1 MGIAGL
7 GGALETQS
15 CGRDVVGHHEPYSR
29 EHEIIVSCYTP
40 SDCTLAPEV
49 TGLMDFSTMI
59 LTMYIAAVD
68 GPDNDERVLGIA
80 LEQSLLA
87 GELGYNPW
95 FTEHH
100 FRGAWHSNPMQ
111 FAAYIAPQIPRERYL
126 GFGVLSTPYYNPV
139 RLVESMN
146 LLDQL
151 TKGRTLYGLGS
162 GFPGNEPAGLGV
174 EKQYHGSGRAA
185 RETLEIMEKL
195 WDFRTGDA
203 EYLYEIPTHRGAIRR
218 RVTPAPYRK
227 RHPTIIRTAS
237 RDAAVVTAAQNG
249 WPAFLG
255 TFGSESSLLNQARL
269 YRLALAEAKHPQDVI
284 DECLRWCTCDWLS
297 VVVADTDAEA
307 QARAEEAKAEF
318 HATHARYAAQ
328 HGALEGPTV
337 KPKPG
342 QTLVDMFGT
351 IAGNPDTV
359 AAKVQEL
366 VDIGINH
373 LLIRFIGDWTGT
385 TRPIAEASMR
395 MFARDIMPRFQT
407 IAPLRD
413 PLALD
418 LSPAS
423 DAQDA

>member
-1 MGIAGL
+1 
-7 GGALETQS
+7 
-15 CGRDVVGHHEPYSR
+15 
-29 EHEIIVSCYTP
+29 
-40 SDCTLAPEV
+40 
-49 TGLMDFSTMI
+49 MDFSTMI

-68 GPDNDERVLGIA
+68 SPDNDERVLGIA
-80 LEQSLLA
+80 IEQSLLA
-87 GELGYNPW
+87 AELGYNPW

-111 FAAYIAPQIPRERYL
+111 FAAYIAAQIPPERYL

-151 TKGRTLYGLGS
+151 TRGHTLYGLGS

-185 RETLEIMEKL
+185 QDTLEVMERL
-195 WDFRTGDA
+195 WDFRTGDF
-203 EYLYEIPTHRGAIRR
+203 EYLYEMPTHRGAIRR
-218 RVTPAPYRK
+218 RVTPAPYRGH
-227 RHPTIIRTAS
+227 HPTIIRTAS
-237 RDAAVVTAAQNG
+237 RDAAVITAAQKG

-255 TFGSESSLLNQARL
+255 TFGSELTLLHQTRL
-269 YRLALAEAKHPQDVI
+269 YRRALIEAKHPQTVV

-307 QARAEEAKAEF
+307 EARAEEAKAEF

-328 HGALEGPTV
+328 HGALEGPAV

-342 QTLVDMFGT
+342 QSLVDMFGT
-351 IAGNPDTV
+351 IAGSPDTV
-359 AAKVQEL
+359 AAKVQEH
-366 VDIGINH
+366 VDLGINH
-373 LLIRFIGDWTGT
+373 LLLRFIGDWTGT

-395 MFARDIMPRFQT
+395 LFAREVMPRFKD
-407 IAPLRD
+407 IAPLQD
-413 PLALD
+413 PLAIDLD
-418 LSPAS
+418 AAS
-423 DAQDA
+423 EVAAT

>member
-1 MGIAGL
+1 
-7 GGALETQS
+7 
-15 CGRDVVGHHEPYSR
+15 
-29 EHEIIVSCYTP
+29 
-40 SDCTLAPEV
+40 
-49 TGLMDFSTMI
+49 MDFSTLV

-80 LEQSLLA
+80 VEQSLLA
-87 GELGYNPW
+87 GALGFNPW

-111 FAAYIAPQIPRERYL
+111 FAAYVAPQIPRERYL

-185 RETLEIMEKL
+185 QDTLEVMERL
-195 WDFRTGDA
+195 WSFRTGDP
-203 EYLYEIPTHRGAIRR
+203 EYVYELPHHRGTIRR

-237 RDAAVVTAAQNG
+237 RDSAVVTAAQSG

-255 TFGSESSLLNQARL
+255 TFGAESTLLDQTRL
-269 YRLALAEAKHPQDVI
+269 YRRALAEAKHPQEVI
-284 DECLRWCTCDWLS
+284 DECLRWCTVDWLS
-297 VVVADTDAEA
+297 VVVADSDAEA
-307 QARAEEAKAEF
+307 MKRADAAKAEF
-318 HATHARYAAQ
+318 KSTHEAYAAK
-328 HGALEGPTV
+328 HGPLEGPAV
-337 KPKPG
+337 KPRPG
-342 QTLVDMFGT
+342 QALVDMFGT

-373 LLIRFIGDWTGT
+373 LLVRFIGDWTAT

-395 MFARDIMPRFQT
+395 LFAKEVMPRFKDV
-407 IAPLRD
+407 APLRD

-418 LSPAS
+418 LGTPSEVPA
-423 DAQDA
+423 A